1 MQTAAV
7 GRPARC
13 PVAQTRAPLHLDYSS
28 DSLAAGVAGRQARR
42 IHCTTREGRPPL
54 QEGGA
59 NGRRRPNRC
68 QVGEALAPTCVGNLG
83 KVARHPPHDLRS
95 ATLTELLPAH
105 DRVALWHLDVEG
117 AELDVL
123 DSAAALF
130 AARRVKP
137 SDARVCACP
146 VGALRGPARGWSEAR
161 TQDLQWLV
169 LRPGVRWRT
178 LRLCRPP
185 RVPQTMPAGSLLREG
200 RCRARAPRAPR

>member
-1 MQTAAV
+1 MPRRALRYILTTAQTASLQVLPDGKLGASIALQEKGDRHSRKAGQTDGADRIAV
-7 GRPARC
+7 RLGRPSPQLVC
-13 PVAQTRAPLHLDYSS
+13 
-28 DSLAAGVAGRQARR
+28 
-42 IHCTTREGRPPL
+42 
-54 QEGGA
+54 
-59 NGRRRPNRC
+59 
-68 QVGEALAPTCVGNLG
+68 GNLG

-146 VGALRGPARGWSEAR
+146 VGAPRGPARGWSEAR